1 MLFPVGRAKKEKEY
15 DRSMK
20 KKIPQLLLIV
30 ALVLVLVGSIAAQAF
45 NTGLYTTSVKR
56 ISFETERG
64 ELSGLLYMPKDAS
77 ESNPRPTV
85 IVTHGY
91 LNSAE
96 MQDANAIEL
105 SRRGYVVLA
114 LDMYDHG
121 HSAGAA
127 TNTGSFLTFWP
138 RALYDAVQYMYEQP
152 YVLKDEAGNGI
163 IGVTGHSM
171 GGFSSSMALWYDEQD
186 YATTGIRKIAAG
198 VSMGS
203 DYSYTA
209 WLGLTVDGGVAA
221 AGGRT
226 LGKLAGQF
234 DEFFFTPDE
243 GGAGSVI
250 KKNYVATTEGKKFL
264 EQEAPEAGVWYE
276 TADGGKRIIYQPY
289 ETHPWNHFSTTSTGY
304 VVEFYTEAFAD
315 YNDGIKAI
323 PANEQVWLWKEI
335 FSCVALIGLMLAVVP
350 AIMLI
355 VKLPFFSKAVTGKVA
370 PMKST
375 GGLGTIAI
383 LLFAVLVPALIFPA
397 CVGAGGSKDWI
408 FKISVLLAI
417 VGLSAFPFYF
427 KSKDKKFLF
436 GGIALFVGA
445 AGLAWTM
452 NSVSYGG
459 DAPSVNDIAFWTP
472 ACAFLAITVMSLV
485 YLFVK
490 ADQGA
495 KLENYGL
502 KASPIAIVA
511 SLCTAIVGVI
521 AVYVVVFLVDAIF
534 KTDFRL
540 WVFAFKTF
548 EFSILPK
555 IFYYLPTFLLYYIAS
570 SVAIAIN
577 TNTEKMQGWKGYVLA
592 MILNAGGITVLLLNQ
607 YGTLFA
613 TGVAEYPGMALP
625 GILLVAMVPTL
636 AIAGCFS
643 KALYKKTGN
652 IWTPAFFNAILMTL
666 MTLANT
672 CIYNQ

>member
-1 MLFPVGRAKKEKEY
+1 
-15 DRSMK
+15 MK

-30 ALVLVLVGSIAAQAF
+30 ALIIVIVGSFFASMF
-45 NTGLYTTSVKR
+45 NTSMFATKVER
-56 ISFETERG
+56 ISFETTRG
-64 ELSGLLYMPKDAS
+64 TLSGLLYLPKGAS
-77 ESNPRPTV
+77 ASDPRPTV

-91 LNSAE
+91 LNSGE
-96 MQDANAIEL
+96 MQDTNAIEL

-121 HSAGAA
+121 HSAGAK

-138 RALYDAVQYMYEQP
+138 RSLYDAAQYMYEQP
-152 YVLKDEAGNGI
+152 YVMKDADGNGI

-226 LGKLAGQF
+226 LGKIAGQF
-234 DEFFFTPDE
+234 DEFFFNPDE
-243 GGAGSVI
+243 GGAGTVI
-250 KKNYVATTEGKKFL
+250 KKNYVGTTEGKKFL
-264 EQEAPEAGVWYE
+264 EQEAPVADTWYT
-276 TADGGKRIIYQPY
+276 TADGGQRIIYQPY
-289 ETHPWNHFSTTSTGY
+289 ETHPWNHFSTTSTGH
-304 VVEFYTEAFAD
+304 VIDFYTKAFAN
-315 YNDGIKAI
+315 YNSKLNNL
-323 PANEQVWLWKEI
+323 PADNQIWMWKEI
-335 FSCVALIGLMLAVVP
+335 FSCVALVGLMLLVVP
-350 AIMLI
+350 VIMLI

-383 LLFAVLVPALIFPA
+383 LLFAILVPALIFPA

-408 FKISVLLAI
+408 FKISVLMAI
-417 VGLSAFPFYF
+417 VGLCSFPFYF
-427 KSKDKKFLF
+427 KSKDKKFLA
-436 GGIALFVGA
+436 GGIGLIVGGI
-445 AGLAWTM
+445 GLALTM
-452 NSVSYGG
+452 EVAKYAG
-459 DAPSVNDIAFWTP
+459 DAPSVNDIAYWTL
-472 ACAFLAITVMSLV
+472 ACAFLAITVLSLV

-502 KASPIAIVA
+502 KASPIAILA
-511 SLCTAIVGVI
+511 SLATAVVGVV

-555 IFYYLPTFLLYYIAS
+555 LFYYLPTFLLYYLVS

-577 TNTEKMQGWKGYVLA
+577 TNTEKTQGFMGYVVA
-592 MILNAGGITVLLLNQ
+592 MLLNAGGITVLLLNQ

-643 KALYKKTGN
+643 KALYKRTGN
-652 IWTPAFFNAILMTL
+652 IWTPAFFNAILITL
-666 MTLANT
+666 MTIANT
-672 CIYNQ
+672 CVYNQ

>member
-1 MLFPVGRAKKEKEY
+1 
-15 DRSMK
+15 MK

-30 ALVLVLVGSIAAQAF
+30 ALVLVIVGSIAAQAF
-45 NTGLYTTSVKR
+45 NTGLYSTSVKR

-64 ELSGLLYMPKDAS
+64 VLSGLLYMPKDAS
-77 ESNPRPTV
+77 ESNPRPAV

-121 HSAGAA
+121 HSAGNEK
-127 TNTGSFLTFWP
+127 NTGGFTTFWP
-138 RALYDAVQYMYEQP
+138 RALYDAAQYMYDQK

-171 GGFSSSMALWYDEQD
+171 GGFSSSMALYYDEQD
-186 YATTGIRKIAAG
+186 FATTGIRKIYTG
-198 VSMGS
+198 ISMGS
-203 DYSYTA
+203 DFGYTG
-209 WLGLTVDGGVAA
+209 WFGVSAEAAAA
-221 AGGRT
+221 AGGGRT
-226 LGKLAGQF
+226 MGKVAAQF
-234 DEFFFTPDE
+234 DEFFFNPDE
-243 GGAGSVI
+243 GGAGTVI
-250 KKNYVATTEGKKFL
+250 KKDYVKTAQAKAWL

-276 TADGGKRIIYQPY
+276 TSDGGKRIIYQPY
-289 ETHPWNHFSTTSTGY
+289 ETHPWNHFSTTSTGM
-304 VVEFYTEAFAD
+304 VVDFYTEAFAD

-323 PANEQVWLWKEI
+323 PSDNQVWLWKEI
-335 FSCVALIGLMLAVVP
+335 FSCVALVGLMLMVVP
-350 AIMLI
+350 VIMLI
-355 VKLPFFSKAVTGKVA
+355 VKLPFFSNAVTGTVA
-370 PMKST
+370 PMKS
-375 GGLGTIAI
+375 GAGVGTFAI
-383 LLFAVLVPALIFPA
+383 LLFAILVPALIFPA

-408 FKISVLLAI
+408 YKIGALISV
-417 VGLSAFPFYF
+417 VGIAALVAFA
-427 KSKDKKFLF
+427 KGKEKKNLF
-436 GGIALFVGA
+436 GGLGLLVGGT
-445 AGLAWTM
+445 GLAWAM
-452 NSVSYGG
+452 NAVSYAG
-459 DAPSVNDIAFWTP
+459 DAPSVNDIAFWTL
-472 ACAFLAITVMSLV
+472 ACAFLAITVLSLV

-511 SLCTAIVGVI
+511 SLCTAVVGVI
-521 AVYVVVFLVDAIF
+521 AVYVVVFVVDLIF

-555 IFYYLPTFLLYYIAS
+555 IFYYLPTFLLYYIVS
-570 SVAIAIN
+570 SSAIAIN
-577 TNTEKMQGWKGYVLA
+577 CNTEKLQGWKGYVLA
-592 MILNAGGITVLLLNQ
+592 MLLNAGGITVLLLNQ

-613 TGVAEYPGMALP
+613 TGTAVYPGMALP

-636 AIAGCFS
+636 AIAACFS
-643 KALYKKTGN
+643 KALYKRTGN
-652 IWTPAFFNAILMTL
+652 IWTPAFFNAILVTL
-666 MTLANT
+666 MTIANT
-672 CIYNQ
+672 CVYHQ

>member
-1 MLFPVGRAKKEKEY
+1 
-15 DRSMK
+15 MK

-30 ALVLVLVGSIAAQAF
+30 ALVLVIVGSIAASAF

-77 ESNPRPTV
+77 ESNPRPAV
-85 IVTHGY
+85 VVTHGY
-91 LNSAE
+91 LNSGE
-96 MQDANAIEL
+96 MQDTNAIEL

-121 HSAGAA
+121 HSAGAE

-138 RALYDAVQYMYEQP
+138 RSLYDAVQYMYEQP

-171 GGFSSSMALWYDEQD
+171 GGFSSSMAMWYDEQD
-186 YATTGIRKIAAG
+186 FATTGIRKIAAG

-203 DYSYTA
+203 DFSYTA
-209 WLGLTVDGGVAA
+209 WLGLTVDGAVA
-221 AGGRT
+221 AGGGRT
-226 LGKLAGQF
+226 MGKIAGQF
-234 DEFFFTPDE
+234 DEFFFNNAEEKAPGT
-243 GGAGSVI
+243 VV
-250 KKNYVATTEGKKFL
+250 KKNYVATAEGKAFL

-315 YNDGIKAI
+315 YNEGIKDI
-323 PANEQVWLWKEI
+323 PADNQIWMWKEI

-370 PMKST
+370 PMKS
-375 GGLGTIAI
+375 GAGLGTIAI
-383 LLFAVLVPALIFPA
+383 LLFAILVPALIFPA

-408 FKISVLLAI
+408 FKISVLLGV
-417 VGLSAFPFYF
+417 VGLCAFPFYF
-427 KSKDKKFLF
+427 KSKEKKFLF
-436 GGIALFVGA
+436 GGIGLLVGS

-452 NSVSYGG
+452 EAAKFAG
-459 DAPSVNDIAFWTP
+459 DAPSVNDIAYWTL
-472 ACAFLAITVMSLV
+472 ACAFLAIIVLSLV

-502 KASPIAIVA
+502 KASPIAILA
-511 SLCTAIVGVI
+511 SLATAVVGVI
-521 AVYVVVFLVDAIF
+521 AVYVVVFVIDAIF

-555 IFYYLPTFLLYYIAS
+555 IFYYLPTFLLYYIVS
-570 SVAIAIN
+570 SSAIAIN
-577 TNTEKMQGWKGYVLA
+577 CNTEKLQGWKGYVLA
-592 MILNAGGITVLLLNQ
+592 MLLNAGGITVLLLNQ

-643 KALYKKTGN
+643 KALYKRTGN
-652 IWTPAFFNAILMTL
+652 IWTPAFFNGILMTL
-666 MTLANT
+666 MTIANT